1 MTIDRVF
8 GPAIGRS
15 LVSSYDGLV
24 YAVSYDPHA
33 APGIAIQTQNALDF
47 LDENLAMAGTSKEA
61 LLQAT
66 IYLQDMTM
74 KADMDIIWNEWIGP
88 KENWPQRACVGADLG
103 DEITLIEIVVIAAK
117 LEDRS

>member
-1 MTIDRVF
+1 MPIERVF

-33 APGIAIQTQNALDF
+33 ASGIAVQTQNALDF
-47 LDENLAMAGTSKEA
+47 LDENLAKAGTSKEV
-61 LLQAT
+61 LIQAT
-66 IYLQDMTM
+66 VYLQDMSM
-74 KADMDIIWNEWIGP
+74 KADMDVVWNKWIGS

-103 DEITLIEIVVIAAK
+103 DYITLIEIAVIAAQ
-117 LEDRS
+117 E